1 MFTSLTGKRKTPGPF
16 PDQLILPTRILL
28 PSEHGCLAPSS
39 FHELFHSS
47 RRSRTKKRDASSQ
60 NCRARSRSRV
70 FKTRSVGGAQL
81 QSVAVNAR
89 VNLGISFLG
98 SRRSSSCACAFCF
111 STKSHLIINS
121 FNRGYPSGTSLP
133 IQHHGRHDRR

>member
-1 MFTSLTGKRKTPGPF
+1 MFTSLTGKRKNPGSF

-81 QSVAVNAR
+81 QSVAVSAR

-111 STKSHLIINS
+111 FDKIPFTN
-121 FNRGYPSGTSLP
+121 
-133 IQHHGRHDRR
+133 